1 MCVSVCERE
10 NERERER
17 WGEMGR
23 NTGEFRSD
31 RAQSE
36 RPDLF
41 QVTKPKPIC
50 QKLFNY
56 PVFSLL
62 LSGSLALGKVKVKV
76 TRSVMSNSLQSHGLY
91 GPWNSPGQNTG
102 AFPFSRGSSQSRDL
116 TCVSCISCIA
126 GRFFTAE
133 PLGKPLYFVQLA
145 LNVY

>member
-1 MCVSVCERE
+1 MKNDQSYPGEDGARGNCGKSRLFWKAQIVCVSVCERE
-10 NERERER
+10 NESERER

-76 TRSVMSNSLQSHGLY
+76 TRSVMFNSVIPWTIQSME
-91 GPWNSPGQNTG
+91 
-102 AFPFSRGSSQSRDL
+102 FSRPEYWSR
-116 TCVSCISCIA
+116 
-126 GRFFTAE
+126 
-133 PLGKPLYFVQLA
+133 
-145 LNVY
+145 

>member
-1 MCVSVCERE
+1 
-10 NERERER
+10 
-17 WGEMGR
+17 MGR

-76 TRSVMSNSLQSHGLY
+76 TRSVMFNSVIPWTIQSME
-91 GPWNSPGQNTG
+91 
-102 AFPFSRGSSQSRDL
+102 FSRPEYWSR
-116 TCVSCISCIA
+116 
-126 GRFFTAE
+126 
-133 PLGKPLYFVQLA
+133 
-145 LNVY
+145 

>member
-1 MCVSVCERE
+1 VCVSVCERE

-102 AFPFSRGSSQSRDL
+102 VGSLSINQGIFPTQESNQGLLHCRQ
-116 TCVSCISCIA
+116 I
-126 GRFFTAE
+126 
-133 PLGKPLYFVQLA
+133 LYQLSYERCPDFRK
-145 LNVY
+145 NMEQ